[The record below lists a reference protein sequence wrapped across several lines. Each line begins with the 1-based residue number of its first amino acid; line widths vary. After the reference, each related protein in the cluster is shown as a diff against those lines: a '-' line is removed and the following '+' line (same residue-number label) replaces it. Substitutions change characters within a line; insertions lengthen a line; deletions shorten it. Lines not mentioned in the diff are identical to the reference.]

1 MKFSLPFLFLLFSTI
16 LLSQEQRS
24 IHQSDLEFYNKRPYD
39 KGITEPDGIIPLQ
52 FDKSAGN
59 GKIVFGFL
67 PYWEYPGALTWLRY
81 DIITHISAFDFQ
93 IDSLGNVTNPSG
105 WPWTNMINTAHQNG
119 VKVIMTAVNFDASQ
133 IHWLIT
139 NATAKQNFFAKVKA
153 TINQY
158 SLDGVNID
166 FEGLNTADRGSVI
179 NGFMTELTNYIH
191 TELPG
196 KEVSFAGPA
205 VNWSGWN
212 LQGLA
217 ASCDYIFIMG
227 YDFNGSWSTTT
238 GPSAPLTGGGYNI
251 TNTVNTQYGGCPPEK
266 LILGVPYY
274 GCEWVANT
282 NQPGSTIS
290 SYIGHPRVYAA
301 MAQSQF
307 YTLTWHTSSQTVYY
321 TIPNNNKF
329 NQVWFDDDSSTALKF
344 NLAKQKNLR
353 GVGMWAL
360 GYDRDRTE
368 LWTELIK
375 YLAPASIENEQ
386 TLPQEYQISAFP
398 NPFSSSSG
406 AGNSSATVVFTV
418 PEAGSSSLT
427 LYDLLGRPVYEKDL
441 GFLSPGKYTEP
452 VNIGNSLA
460 SGTYIVKISTGSAV
474 GIKSMMVKLQVL
486 K

>member
-1 MKFSLPFLFLLFSTI
+1 MRFSPLILFLV
-16 LLSQEQRS
+16 LSAMIYAQEHRS
-24 IHQSDLEFYNKRPYD
+24 IHQSDLEIYKSIPYD
-39 KGITEPDGIIPLQ
+39 KGISEPDAIIPLQ

-59 GKIVFGFL
+59 AKIVFGFL

-93 IDSLGNVTNPSG
+93 IDSLGNVSNPSG

-119 VKVIMTAVNFDASQ
+119 VKVIMTAVNFDGSQ

-166 FEGLNTADRGSVI
+166 FESLNTADRGSVI

-227 YDFNGSWSTTT
+227 YDFYGSWSTTT

-251 TNTVNTQYGGCPPEK
+251 TNTVNTQYAGCPPEK

-282 NQPGSTIS
+282 NQPGATVS

-307 YTLTWHTSSQTVYY
+307 YTLIWHTSSQTVYY

-344 NLAKQKNLR
+344 NLAKQKNYR

-368 LWTELIK
+368 LWTELSK
-375 YLAPASIENEQ
+375 FLAPTSVENEES
-386 TLPQEYQISAFP
+386 LPLEYQISAFP
-398 NPFSSSSG
+398 NPFSSSSS

-427 LYDLLGRPVYEKDL
+427 LYDLLGRVIYEKDL
-441 GFLSPGKYTEP
+441 GFLSPGRYSEP
-452 VNIGNSLA
+452 VNIGNGLS
-460 SGTYIVKISTGSAV
+460 SGTYVVRITTGSVV
-474 GIKSMMVKLQVL
+474 GIKSMMVKLQIL

>member
-1 MKFSLPFLFLLFSTI
+1 MKFSPLFLFLLLSI
-16 LLSQEQRS
+16 SLLAQEQRS

-39 KGITEPDGIIPLQ
+39 KGITEPEGIISLQ
-52 FDKSAGN
+52 FDKSAEN

-179 NGFMTELTNYIH
+179 NGFMTDLTNYIH

-251 TNTVNTQYGGCPPEK
+251 SNTVNTQYAGCPPEK

-282 NQPGSTIS
+282 NLPGSTIS

-307 YTLTWHTSSQTVYY
+307 YTLIWHTSSQTVYY

-329 NQVWFDDDSSTALKF
+329 NQVWFDNDSSLALKF

-427 LYDLLGRPVYEKDL
+427 LYDLLGRLVYEKDL

>member
-1 MKFSLPFLFLLFSTI
+1 MKFSALILFLVLSTVMYA
-16 LLSQEQRS
+16 QEHRS
-24 IHQSDLEFYNKRPYD
+24 IHQSDLEFYKNLPYD
-39 KGITEPDGIIPLQ
+39 KGITEPAEIIPLQ
-52 FDKSAGN
+52 FDKSAEN

-81 DIITHISAFDFQ
+81 DIVTHISAFDFQ

-139 NATAKQNFFAKVKA
+139 NSTAKQNFFTKVKA

-158 SLDGVNID
+158 LLDGVNID

-227 YDFNGSWSTTT
+227 YDFYGSWSTTT

-251 TNTVNTQYGGCPPEK
+251 SNTVNTQYAGCPPEK

-282 NQPGSTIS
+282 IQPGATVST
-290 SYIGHPRVYAA
+290 YLGHPRVYAA

-329 NQVWFDDDSSTALKF
+329 NQVWFDNDSSTALKF
-344 NLAKQKNLR
+344 NLAKQKNYR

-368 LWTELIK
+368 LWTELSK
-375 YLAPASIENEQ
+375 YLAPTSVENEES
-386 TLPQEYQISAFP
+386 LPQEYQISAYP
-398 NPFSSSSG
+398 NPFSSSSS

-427 LYDLLGRPVYEKDL
+427 LYDLLGRVVYEKDL
-441 GFLSPGKYTEP
+441 GFLSPGRYSES
-452 VNIGNSLA
+452 VNIGNGLS
-460 SGTYIVKISTGSAV
+460 SGTYVVRITTGSAV
-474 GIKSMMVKLQVL
+474 GIKSMMVKLQIL

>member
-1 MKFSLPFLFLLFSTI
+1 MKCLILIISLSTLLFA
-16 LLSQEQRS
+16 QEQKG
-24 IHQSDLEFYNKRPYD
+24 IHQIESEFYKNTWIEKPVD
-39 KGITEPDGIIPLQ
+39 EPDEIIPLR
-52 FDKSAGN
+52 FDKSAGSS
-59 GKIVFGFL
+59 KYVFGFL

-81 DIITHISAFDFQ
+81 DIVTHISAFDFQ

-105 WPWTNMINTAHQNG
+105 WPWTNMINSAHQNG

-139 NATAKQNFFAKVKA
+139 NATAKQNFFTKVKA

-158 SLDGVNID
+158 SLDGINID

-217 ASCDYIFIMG
+217 NSCDYIFIMG
-227 YDFNGSWSTTT
+227 YDFTGSWSTTT
-238 GPSAPLTGGGYNI
+238 GATAPLTGGGYNI
-251 TNTVNTQYGGCPPEK
+251 SNTVNTQYAGCPPEK

-282 NQPGSTIS
+282 NLPGATIS

-301 MAQSQF
+301 IEQSQF
-307 YTLTWHTSSQTVYY
+307 YTLTWHTTSQTVYY
-321 TIPNNNKF
+321 TIPNSGKY
-329 NQVWFDDDSSTALKF
+329 NQIWFDNDSSTGLKF
-344 NLAKQKNLR
+344 SLAKQKNLR

-360 GYDRDRTE
+360 GYDKARTE
-368 LWTELIK
+368 LWTELTK
-375 YLAPASIENEQ
+375 YLAPASIEENQ
-386 TLPQEYQISAFP
+386 QLPSEFKLSAYP
-398 NPFSSSSG
+398 NPFSSGTTS
-406 AGNSSATVVFTV
+406 GNSAPTVEFTIPDEGFV
-418 PEAGSSSLT
+418 TLT
-427 LYDLLGRPVYEKDL
+427 LYDLLGRVVFEKDL
-441 GFLSPGKYTEP
+441 GYLNSGLYKESLYTGNLLS
-452 VNIGNSLA
+452 
-460 SGTYIVKISTGSAV
+460 SGTYIARINKNSGNKDNSIC
-474 GIKSMMVKLQVL
+474 VKLQYL

>member
-1 MKFSLPFLFLLFSTI
+1 MKFSPLILFLV
-16 LLSQEQRS
+16 LSAMMYAQEHRS
-24 IHQSDLEFYNKRPYD
+24 IHQSDLEFYKSRPYD
-39 KGITEPDGIIPLQ
+39 KGISESDAIIPLQ

-59 GKIVFGFL
+59 AKIVFGFL

-93 IDSLGNVTNPSG
+93 IDSLGNVSNPSG

-119 VKVIMTAVNFDASQ
+119 VKVIMTAVNFDGSQ

-166 FEGLNTADRGSVI
+166 FESLNTADRGFVI

-227 YDFNGSWSTTT
+227 YDFYGSWSTTT

-251 TNTVNTQYGGCPPEK
+251 TNTVNTQYAGCPPEK

-282 NQPGSTIS
+282 NQPGATVS

-307 YTLTWHTSSQTVYY
+307 YTLIWHTSSQTVYY

-344 NLAKQKNLR
+344 NLAKQKNYR

-368 LWTELIK
+368 LWTELSK
-375 YLAPASIENEQ
+375 YLAPTSVENEES
-386 TLPQEYQISAFP
+386 LPREYQISAFP

-406 AGNSSATVVFTV
+406 AGNSSATIVFTV

-427 LYDLLGRPVYEKDL
+427 LYDLLGRVIYEKDF
-441 GFLSPGKYTEP
+441 GFLSPGRYSEP
-452 VNIGNSLA
+452 VNIGNGLS
-460 SGTYIVKISTGSAV
+460 SGTYIVRITTGSVV
-474 GIKSMMVKLQVL
+474 GIKSMMVKLQIL

>member
-1 MKFSLPFLFLLFSTI
+1 MKFSPLFLFLLFTVMISA
-16 LLSQEQRS
+16 QEHRS
-24 IHQSDLEFYNKRPYD
+24 IHQSDLEYYKTFQYE
-39 KGITEPDGIIPLQ
+39 KGITEPNEIIPLQ

-59 GKIVFGFL
+59 AKIVFGFL

-81 DIITHISAFDFQ
+81 DILTHISAFDFQ
-93 IDSLGNVTNPSG
+93 IDSLGNVSFPSG
-105 WPWTNMINTAHQNG
+105 WPWTNMINSAHQNG

-139 NATAKQNFFAKVKA
+139 NTSAKQNFFAKVKA

-166 FEGLNTADRGSVI
+166 FEGLNTADRGAVI

-227 YDFNGSWSTTT
+227 YDFTGSWSTTT
-238 GPSAPLTGGGYNI
+238 GATAPLIGGGYNI
-251 TNTVNTQYGGCPPEK
+251 TNTVNTQYAGCPPEK

-290 SYIGHPRVYAA
+290 SYIGHPRFYTA
-301 MAQSQF
+301 MAQVQNYS
-307 YTLTWHTSSQTVYY
+307 LIWHNASQTVYY

-329 NQVWFDDDSSTALKF
+329 NQIWFDNDSSTALKF

-360 GYDRDRTE
+360 GYDRDRSE
-368 LWTELIK
+368 LWTELTK
-375 YLAPASIENEQ
+375 YLAPASVEDVEP
-386 TLPQEYQISAFP
+386 LPEDYQISAYP
-398 NPFSSSSG
+398 NPFSSNSG
-406 AGNSSATVVFTV
+406 SGNSSTNVVFTV
-418 PEAGSSSLT
+418 PEAGNSYLT
-427 LYDLLGRPVYEKDL
+427 LYDLLGRVIYEKDL
-441 GFLSPGKYTEP
+441 GFLSPGRYSES
-452 VNIGNSLA
+452 VNIMNSL
-460 SGTYIVKISTGSAV
+460 STGTYFVRVTTGSAV
-474 GIKSMMVKLQVL
+474 SIKSMMVKLL
-486 K
+486 ILN